1 MNNNAAEKK
10 IDRRS
15 KWLYIFAAWTLA
27 ALFFASSFMLQNQVM
42 SQPIEAWRALA
53 VQLASS
59 YGWFVLMPLIL
70 WLANRYPLDRRG
82 DVARSVVINLIGG
95 VLIVLIH
102 IAWDAFSQPLLGY
115 RNRNFETYSSSF
127 AFQFYLN
134 FHWSFLVYLQISGI
148 IYGIRYYNKFRAG
161 ELRAS
166 KLEARLAQTRLKV
179 LQMQLHPHFLF
190 NTHNAIAELI
200 HKNPDAAEKMVENLS
215 DLLRMSLNKLNVE
228 EVSFQQELEFLNKYL
243 DIEQTRFHDRLR
255 IVKDIAPD
263 TLDAI
268 VPNMILQPLIE
279 NAVKHG
285 IAPLIEGG
293 TIKIRSIKE
302 NGNLRVEICDDG
314 IGAGGEIVE
323 GIGISNTRA
332 RLKQLYEDAHKFTIE
347 SNKKQGMSVNLI
359 VPFKRYEAVKAKSI
373 VSGKQ
378 QKR

>member
-1 MNNNAAEKK
+1 MNREQSDKK
-10 IDRRS
+10 ISWR
-15 KWLYIFAAWTLA
+15 KWLYIFGAWTAA
-27 ALFFASSFMLQNQVM
+27 ALFFASSYVLQNQIS
-42 SQPIEAWRALA
+42 SQPMSVWKAVS
-53 VQLASS
+53 VQLASG
-59 YGWFVLMPLIL
+59 YGWFVLMPVIF
-70 WLANRYPLDRRG
+70 WLANHFPLDRR
-82 DVARSVVINLIGG
+82 DNLSRNITANLIGG
-95 VLIVLIH
+95 ILLVLIH
-102 IAWDAFSQPLLGY
+102 VAWDAFSQSFLNF
-115 RNRNFETYSSSF
+115 RNRQFETYFSAY

-134 FHWSFLVYLQISGI
+134 FHWSCVVYLQINGI
-148 IYGIRYYNKFRAG
+148 IYGIRYYNKFREG

-200 HKNPDAAEKMVENLS
+200 HKDPSAAEKMVENLS

-243 DIEQTRFHDRLR
+243 EIEQTRFQDRLR
-255 IVKDIAPD
+255 IKKDIAPD
-263 TLDAI
+263 TLDAT

-293 TIKIRSIKE
+293 TIEIRSIKE
-302 NGNLRVEICDDG
+302 NGNLRVQICDDG
-314 IGAGGEIVE
+314 IGVSREIIE

-332 RLKQLYEDAHKFTIE
+332 RLKQLYDNAHEFLIE
-347 SNKKQGMSVNLI
+347 SNKEKGMSVNLV
-359 VPFKRYEAVKAKSI
+359 VPFKRYEAKKVKSI
-373 VSGKQ
+373 SSGKQ